1 MRVLLVIISTTIISC
16 SSSTINSD
24 ETDRFEIEDLQIEE
38 LRGFLQNNY
47 SEYRIV
53 TSPIKVDNVYG
64 QFLEWADSGYDFILT
79 YDLDANGYLDYFIR
93 LYQQTPLEED
103 NRYESVVE
111 VYRIWLFGSE
121 TGLILNEDN
130 SRYSGFAYNGAFGDD
145 SYSSTAV
152 YGILP
157 DGDYTD
163 WRDSSFTLTKPS
175 LGIIGPASYVAY
187 EWFSPDSSTF
197 YVFWS
202 D

>member
-1 MRVLLVIISTTIISC
+1 MRILLVIIITTIISC
-16 SSSTINSD
+16 SSSPINTD
-24 ETDRFEIEDLQIEE
+24 EKDRFEIEKLQLEE
-38 LRGFLQNNY
+38 LREFLQNNY

-53 TSPIKVDNVYG
+53 TSPIKVENTYG
-64 QFLEWADSGYDFILT
+64 QFLEWADSGYDFILS
-79 YDLDANGYLDYFIR
+79 YDLDANGYLDYYIR

-103 NRYESVVE
+103 NRFESVVE

-121 TGLILNEDN
+121 TGLIFREAN
-130 SRYSGFAYNGAFGDD
+130 SWYSGGVYNGAFEDD
-145 SYSSTAV
+145 SYSSTTV

-163 WRDSSFTLTKPS
+163 WKDSTFTLKKPS